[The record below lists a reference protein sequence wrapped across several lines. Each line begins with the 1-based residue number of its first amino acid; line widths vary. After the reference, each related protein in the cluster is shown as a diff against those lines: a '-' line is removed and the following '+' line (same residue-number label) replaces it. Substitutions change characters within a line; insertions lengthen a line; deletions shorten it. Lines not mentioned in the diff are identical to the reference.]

1 MAESNVESGNTAD
14 GASTSLSAEEVES
27 TTPGRGQRPG
37 LVTAADAG
45 RRKPPLST
53 YLPILGVIA
62 VSVAVWIA
70 ARWAFGRHE
79 QAGLW
84 SVASFA
90 ALAGAAVSVAVRPMM
105 ASLCALVQIPVTPT
119 SRSIGPAVATA
130 GLWFGAVMIAGG
142 DAILPAWLTVAALSV
157 WAAWIDHF
165 TLRFPL
171 PLIRAVTAA
180 GLLLGAMAVVVDQD
194 PASGL
199 RAVVAGAAI
208 FASYLVFAIITRG
221 HPGLAD
227 VRLSFI
233 LTAAVGWVGWMNVA
247 SAVLLPNILAVVGVA
262 VTKVFGGRK
271 VRGVEFGFA
280 PYLVVGTALAIAL
293 PAGWWML

>member
-1 MAESNVESGNTAD
+1 M
-14 GASTSLSAEEVES
+14 
-27 TTPGRGQRPG
+27 
-37 LVTAADAG
+37 
-45 RRKPPLST
+45 
-53 YLPILGVIA
+53 
-62 VSVAVWIA
+62 WIA

-105 ASLCALVQIPVTPT
+105 AGLCALVQIPVTPT
-119 SRSIGPAVATA
+119 SRPMVPAVATA

-194 PASGL
+194 PAAGL

-280 PYLVVGTALAIAL
+280 PYLVVGTALAVAL
-293 PAGWWML
+293 PAGWWLL

>member
-14 GASTSLSAEEVES
+14 GASNSLSAEEAEPTAS
-27 TTPGRGQRPG
+27 GSGQPLG

-45 RRKPPLST
+45 KRKPPLST

-70 ARWAFGRHE
+70 ARWAFNRHE

-84 SVASFA
+84 WVAAFA
-90 ALAGAAVSVAVRPMM
+90 ALAGAAASVAVRPMM
-105 ASLCALVQIPVTPT
+105 ASLCALVQIPVRPT
-119 SRSIGPAVATA
+119 SRPIVPAVATA
-130 GLWFGAVMIAGG
+130 GLWFGAVMIAGS

-171 PLIRAVTAA
+171 PLIRVVTAA

-194 PASGL
+194 PAAGL

-208 FASYLVFAIITRG
+208 FASYLAFAIITRG

-247 SAVLLPNILAVVGVA
+247 SAVLLPNILAVIGVA
-262 VTKVFGGRK
+262 VTKVLGGRK

-293 PAGWWML
+293 PAGWWLL

>member
-1 MAESNVESGNTAD
+1 MTDSDVESENTVD
-14 GASTSLSAEEVES
+14 GAVGSLSGNKADRA
-27 TTPGRGQRPG
+27 PGG
-37 LVTAADAG
+37 AADADAASK
-45 RRKPPLST
+45 KPPLAT
-53 YLPILGVIA
+53 YLPILGVVA
-62 VSVAVWIA
+62 VSVLVWIA
-70 ARWAFGRHE
+70 ARWAAGRDE

-84 SVASFA
+84 WVAVFA
-90 ALAGAAVSVAVRPMM
+90 ALLGAGVSVAVRPMM
-105 ASLCALVQIPVTPT
+105 VSLCALVRIPVSPT
-119 SRSIGPAVATA
+119 GRPIVPAVATA
-130 GLWFGAVMIAGG
+130 GLWFGAVMVAGG
-142 DAILPAWLTVAALSV
+142 DAILPAWLTVAVLVV

-171 PLIRAVTAA
+171 PLIRAVTVS

-194 PASGL
+194 PAAGF

-233 LTAAVGWVGWMNVA
+233 LTAAAGWVGWMNVA
-247 SAVLLPNILAVVGVA
+247 SAVLLPNILAVIGVA
-262 VTKVFGGRK
+262 VIKVFGGRK

-293 PAGWWML
+293 PAGWWLL

>member
-1 MAESNVESGNTAD
+1 MAESNVESENTAD
-14 GASTSLSAEEVES
+14 GASTSLSAEEAEPTAS
-27 TTPGRGQRPG
+27 GPGHRPG
-37 LVTAADAG
+37 LVSAADAG
-45 RRKPPLST
+45 KRKPPLST

-84 SVASFA
+84 SVAAFA
-90 ALAGAAVSVAVRPMM
+90 ALAGAVVSVAVRPMM

-119 SRSIGPAVATA
+119 SRPIVPAVATA

-180 GLLLGAMAVVVDQD
+180 GLLLGSMAVVIDQD
-194 PASGL
+194 PAAGL

-247 SAVLLPNILAVVGVA
+247 SAVLLPNILAVIGVA

-271 VRGVEFGFA
+271 IRGVEFGFA